1 VGGDGLV
8 ERAVGRAEEGAV
20 RTTGLDDDG
29 RDSRLGAE
37 VHREVSVVFHTPM
50 VAAPSPVV
58 NPPPCRCGKS
68 HTVDSAAECPLRR
81 GFRGGS
87 SSPAADS
94 TVKGHFDRGFRS
106 VILELPEGIEP
117 SSMDYKSIV
126 LPLN

>member
-58 NPPPCRCGKS
+58 NPPPADVGNLTPWIRRRNAPCAADSAVVAVRPPRIPLSRGTL
-68 HTVDSAAECPLRR
+68 TVDSAA
-81 GFRGGS
+81 
-87 SSPAADS
+87 
-94 TVKGHFDRGFRS
+94 
-106 VILELPEGIEP
+106 
-117 SSMDYKSIV
+117 
-126 LPLN
+126 